1 MVRINIRPGLM
12 VVFLLLTVAVAGC
25 SKKMTAK
32 SEVPVPEA
40 LPADTMVLNHT
51 VGPGETLALIADNYY
66 GDPDR
71 RDDIARDNGLA
82 DPDRIVPGS
91 MLQLRFN
98 EGEWDAAR
106 RRAEA
111 LVPYNKGVEA
121 MGREMLGE
129 AEKQFRSALQIAPD
143 LAAARYNL
151 ALVLLKRGHTE
162 SALELLEQLTTDRPL
177 DKDFRFARGNALF
190 QAARFEAAAEQFEA
204 ALERDPRF
212 KRAAYG
218 LARSLQEAGLTDRA
232 IAAWQAYLVLDDTS
246 SWAAA
251 ARRNLKTLQEPGDS

>member
-1 MVRINIRPGLM
+1 MVRSHTRLILVVLALALM
-12 VVFLLLTVAVAGC
+12 AAGC
-25 SKKMTAK
+25 SKKVSTQTEAT
-32 SEVPVPEA
+32 VPEEVSA
-40 LPADTMVLNHT
+40 GTMVLEHT

-71 RDDIARDNGLA
+71 RDDIARDNGLTN
-82 DPDRIVPGS
+82 PDRIVPGS
-91 MLQLRFN
+91 MLQLRFTDA
-98 EGEWDAAR
+98 EWDDAR

-129 AEKQFRSALQIAPD
+129 AEKQFRAALQIAPD
-143 LAAARYNL
+143 LVAARYNL

-162 SALELLEQLTTDRPL
+162 SALELLEQLTTERPL

-190 QAARFEAAAEQFEA
+190 QAARFDEAAVQFEA

-218 LARSLQEAGLTDRA
+218 LARSLQEAGATDRA

-246 SWAAA
+246 SWADA

>member
-1 MVRINIRPGLM
+1 MVRRDFHSGLWILVVLM
-12 VVFLLLTVAVAGC
+12 VFQFAGC
-25 SKKMTAK
+25 SKKVAPT
-32 SEVPVPEA
+32 SDQT
-40 LPADTMVLNHT
+40 LPAQERGDSRILEHT

-71 RDDIARDNGLA
+71 RDDIADDNGLA

-91 MLQLRFN
+91 MLQLRFT

-111 LVPYNKGVEA
+111 LVPYNKGVEM
-121 MGREMLGE
+121 MGRELLGD
-129 AEKQFRSALQIAPD
+129 AEKQFRLALGIAPD

-162 SALELLEQLTTDRPL
+162 SALELLEQLTIDRPL

-190 QAARFEAAAEQFEA
+190 QATRFDEAAEQFQF
-204 ALERDPRF
+204 ALERDPGF
-212 KRAAYG
+212 KRAAFG
-218 LARSLQEAGLTDRA
+218 LARSLQEGGRTDPA
-232 IAAWQAYLVLDDTS
+232 IAAWKAYLVLDDTS